1 MALLESTLYQIDG
14 SDIEL
19 VLSVSDDIDAGL
31 ILVLLDAAGVI
42 LELFRTHCG
51 RAEEGMEV
59 KERTRIRRGMAWV
72 IGILSMVVPVPGI

>member
-51 RAEEGMEV
+51 
-59 KERTRIRRGMAWV
+59 
-72 IGILSMVVPVPGI
+72 